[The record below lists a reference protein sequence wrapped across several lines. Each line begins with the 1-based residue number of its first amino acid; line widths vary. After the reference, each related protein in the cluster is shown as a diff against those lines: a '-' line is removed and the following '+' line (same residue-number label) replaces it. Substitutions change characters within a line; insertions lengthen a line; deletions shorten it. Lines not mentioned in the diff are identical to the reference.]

1 MELLEELY
9 NKITQKFS
17 PQAFLVFSFFTVILI
32 GSILLMQPF
41 SLQGGNI
48 SFIDSLFTSA
58 SATCVTGLTVV
69 DTNTQFSFIGK
80 IILLALM
87 QIGGI
92 GVMSFSVLF
101 LFFLKGKFGIG
112 SREIIQ
118 ETLSF
123 FDTIDLR
130 SLLRSVFIFAITIE
144 SIGAVLLTFRFLFYL
159 PFEEALFA
167 GIFHSISAFCN
178 AGFSNFSNNLIDYQ
192 ADYFINIVTMILIFL
207 GGIGFIVLYE
217 LKNKFGKKFS
227 FSKLSL
233 HSKVAIEISVI
244 LILIGAIFIFVFEYD
259 VSMKE
264 MELPTK
270 IIASIFH
277 SVSSRTAGFNTV
289 DLYNFSMPSL
299 FILISLMFIGASPA
313 STGGGVKT
321 TTIAVII
328 SFIHSRIKDSRNVN
342 IKFNTLPFR
351 VISKTIVILVF
362 AITIVVTSAFLLTI
376 IEMEHL
382 PFNANG
388 ERFMQ
393 IYFEVVSAFG
403 TVGLSTGITPELSIL
418 GKLLII
424 FLMFAG
430 RVGPLTI
437 ASIIGSK
444 ETVDI
449 RYAEDN
455 ILVG

>member
-1 MELLEELY
+1 MEFITELY
-9 NKITQKFS
+9 NKITQRFS
-17 PQAFLVFSFFTVILI
+17 PQAFLVFSFFSAIIV

-41 SLQGGNI
+41 SLQGKEI
-48 SFIDSLFTSA
+48 SFIDSLFTAA

-69 DTNTQFSFIGK
+69 DTSTHFSLIGK
-80 IILLALM
+80 IILLFLM

-118 ETLSF
+118 ETISF
-123 FDTIDLR
+123 FNTIDIN
-130 SLLRSVFIFAITIE
+130 SLLKSVFIFTFTIE

-159 PFEEALFA
+159 PFEDALFA

-178 AGFSNFSNNLIDYQ
+178 AGFSNFSNNLADYRS
-192 ADYFINIVTMILIFL
+192 DYFINIVISLLIFF

-217 LKNKFGKKFS
+217 LKNMFGKRFS

-233 HSKVAIEISVI
+233 HSKVVLEISGA
-244 LILIGAIFIFVFEYD
+244 LIIIGAIFIFIFEYD

-264 MELPTK
+264 MDLPTK

-277 SVSSRTAGFNTV
+277 SISSRTAGFNTI
-289 DLYNFSMPSL
+289 DIYNFSMPSL

-328 SFIHSRIKDSRNVN
+328 SFIRSRVRDSRNVN

-362 AITIVVTSAFLLTI
+362 AITIVVVSAFLLTI

-382 PFNANG
+382 PFNAHG
-388 ERFMQ
+388 ERFLQ

-403 TVGLSTGITPELSIL
+403 TVGLSTGITAELSIF
-418 GKLLII
+418 GKTLII

-444 ETVDI
+444 EAVDI